1 MSLLE
6 SKGVVHLGWM
16 FVINYQYSLMGAFG
30 RMSALTG
37 MLNAASENVT
47 LRIICF
53 SSVSG
58 TCGEQALQGLTSC
71 PCN

>member
-1 MSLLE
+1 MELDVIIQNMSLLE

-30 RMSALTG
+30 QISALTG

-58 TCGEQALQGLTSC
+58 TCCE
-71 PCN
+71 